1 MHPSKLASLLVL
13 MAFLSGSLAVS
24 AQSESFRDPPQPN
37 DSALIAK
44 LDKAAGDG
52 AQIFR
57 HAATGKVR
65 FIGMP
70 SDRPI
75 QQPKSLVAATPE
87 QASRAFL
94 GTYGQLFG
102 LRNPER
108 ELRVMQQATLHG
120 RSFVRFQQVYQ
131 GVPIVAGELI
141 VQTDQQRAVVSANG
155 EALPDVQISVQPS
168 VAADV
173 AVQHALLAIAKAYHL
188 SPADLHSTTPQS
200 WIFNPVLLGGPGLP
214 ISRLVWRM
222 EVTAAAQPIR
232 ELVLIDAHTGGIAL
246 HFNQI
251 ADAKDRRVCND
262 NNTVDADGDQDNN
275 CTPDKYVR
283 VEGQGPTNNTDVDL
297 AYDYA
302 GITYDYYFNNFGRD
316 SLDGKGLPLTSLVKY
331 CPYASDCPYKNAFW
345 DGQQMTYGESF
356 ASADDVVGHELT
368 HGFTEFTSHLF
379 YYYQS
384 GAINESLSD
393 VFGELIDQT
402 DGRGNDTSTVRWLMG
417 EDLPASIGAIR
428 DMRTPPAFGDPD
440 RTGSAYYSG
449 YASDSGGVHTNSG
462 VNNKAAYLMTDGGS
476 FNGQTVSGLG
486 AAKVGAIYYTL
497 EVAFLTSGSDYQ
509 DLYAYLPAACSA
521 LAASG
526 AYSITATDCT
536 QVQKAVKATQMD
548 VTPPAAPVPEA
559 PVCATGQTS
568 QDIFFDDLENP
579 ASGNWSSSAA
589 QGDNGWYYPATNNPY
604 DFDATYATS
613 EKHNLW
619 GDDPWSPADYS
630 IAMTHDFQLPTNA
643 FLRFRHAFDF
653 ESDSF
658 YDYDGGLVEYSS
670 NGGNSWNDAGALFA
684 SPGGVN
690 GYNVT
695 LASGSANPLKGRGAF
710 GNLSQGYYSSRADL
724 SSLAGQSVRF
734 RFRIGADEYGGSD
747 GWFIDD
753 IRIYTCGNTP
763 PTASLQTTSVSVSE
777 SVGRLA
783 IQLKLSGVTDKTVS
797 VPFTVSGTANENMDY
812 RLFGDA
818 FVIPA
823 GVASGTVVVQIS
835 NDQLAEPDESV
846 ILTLGTPVN
855 ATLDAGTTATIIIQ
869 DSTGLRE
876 LYLPLMIGSEP

>member
-1 MHPSKLASLLVL
+1 MRTNTDFVFNSYEQLRSWNKRSIRLTRRIPTRNKRSIRLTRRIPMHPSKLASLLVL

-141 VQTDQQRAVVSANG
+141 VQTDQQRADVSANG
-155 EALPDVQISVQPS
+155 EALPDVQVSVQPS

-428 DMRTPPAFGDPD
+428 DMRTP
-440 RTGSAYYSG
+440 
-449 YASDSGGVHTNSG
+449 
-462 VNNKAAYLMTDGGS
+462 
-476 FNGQTVSGLG
+476 
-486 AAKVGAIYYTL
+486 
-497 EVAFLTSGSDYQ
+497 
-509 DLYAYLPAACSA
+509 AACSA

-643 FLRFRHAFDF
+643 FRRFRHAFDF